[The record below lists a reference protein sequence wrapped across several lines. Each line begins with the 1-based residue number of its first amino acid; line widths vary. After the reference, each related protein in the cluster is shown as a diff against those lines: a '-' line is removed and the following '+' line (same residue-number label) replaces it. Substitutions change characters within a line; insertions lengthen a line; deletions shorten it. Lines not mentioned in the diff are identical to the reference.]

1 MSLPLEDSIA
11 KVLVYGDEEA
21 KRKLKYFQDQR
32 TFQASKLN
40 NTVKGIEN
48 EYALKMKHIREKL
61 EEDFKKKE
69 TSWRQHTDHKL
80 NATKSSF
87 LLTMNYYEKEIL
99 SLATKVKEFVPT
111 EWWYLLPI
119 INPLTFYFI
128 DSIIQAVK

>member
-111 EWWYLLPI
+111 E
-119 INPLTFYFI
+119 
-128 DSIIQAVK
+128 